1 MSRLDIKNRGMVFLF
16 HYLRNIW
23 NCWTGYTI

>member
-1 MSRLDIKNRGMVFLF
+1 MIY
-16 HYLRNIW
+16 HNIW